1 MAIPPALG
9 AGYRGFE
16 SRRSDNGSGYWRN
29 NMKIGSK
36 VKISNLSEKK
46 KMSSYLPGGEN
57 YIATIGMTGVI
68 VYKNYDN
75 TVAIV
80 KLKNGKELPYNVSEI
95 EEI

>member
-1 MAIPPALG
+1 
-9 AGYRGFE
+9 
-16 SRRSDNGSGYWRN
+16 
-29 NMKIGSK
+29 MKIGSRVK
-36 VKISNLSEKK
+36 VANLSEKK

-57 YIATIGMTGVI
+57 YIATTGKTGTV

-80 KLKNGKELPYNVSEI
+80 KFDNGKELPYNISEI